1 MPFVPR
7 TVEKMRVGKRGIV
20 EKIRGHRG
28 CCVLCLSSTSCVYTR
43 LVVEVTGQ
51 VAAIV
56 GRAGG
61 LGDDG
66 VVVDGGVSVDSL
78 VDGLDDDV
86 VAAVV
91 AVVLG
96 LGHHGGGGGLG
107 GRRLVLRGGGV
118 LGSGLLVVVVVAALV
133 VGGGS
138 LALLL
143 VRVRGAGGLSGGG
156 GAGSGGGRGSLVARV
171 RVRVGRAR
179 RAVVH
184 ATVDSSGGSDV
195 VSLRLEGLA
204 LVVGTAAARLAHAL
218 VVLALLLPDLAVGA
232 TGGRSRV
239 PALVEL
245 SPAVLVG
252 LPAALLVAVVGDL
265 NTAPVG
271 VGQDAVV
278 GLEAGG
284 LLGHGLGEVL
294 VVVGRLEDLGA
305 LDGERLEGLVE
316 GVVLVGRVGHA
327 GVAGDGNGGLGA
339 GRSGR
344 REVDLGAAKVV
355 LGLVLHGD
363 VVKGEEL
370 RADEVVATSKRVGNG
385 DGNASLVLDHLL
397 GAPLAGAL
405 IVALVPKL
413 EPSITSGTVG
423 GGVLDLLEVDGARTH
438 VAPGEGL
445 LGWVI
450 GPLTVLESDLLATVH
465 AASTGNTFGAVLTA
479 SHVAGAK
486 VGDGVDGADGV
497 DGLANASTGALS
509 LAVDVDLGHDGV
521 SGRAGHQGQS
531 CSGVLHDCCL
541 LYC

>member
-1 MPFVPR
+1 
-7 TVEKMRVGKRGIV
+7 
-20 EKIRGHRG
+20 
-28 CCVLCLSSTSCVYTR
+28 
-43 LVVEVTGQ
+43 VEVTGE
-51 VAAIV
+51 VAAVV
-56 GRAGG
+56 GRGG
-61 LGDDG
+61 LGDNG
-66 VVVDGGVSVDSL
+66 VVVDGSVGVDGL
-78 VDGLDDDV
+78 VDGLVDDV
-86 VAAVV
+86 VVV
-91 AVVLG
+91 LVVLG
-96 LGHHGGGGGLG
+96 LGHHGGGRGLG
-107 GRRLVLRGGGV
+107 GGGRLVLGGRGV
-118 LGSGLLVVVVVAALV
+118 LGSGLLVVALLVVVAALV
-133 VGGGS
+133 VGRGS
-138 LALLL
+138 LGLLL
-143 VRVRGAGGLSGGG
+143 VRVRGAGSLGGGG
-156 GAGSGGGRGSLVARV
+156 GAGGGLGAGVRVVVGARV
-171 RVRVGRAR
+171 GGAG

-184 ATVDSSGGSDV
+184 AAVHSSGGSDV

-218 VVLALLLPDLAVGA
+218 VVLALLLPDLAVSA

-245 SPAVLVG
+245 GPAVLVG

-271 VGQDAVV
+271 VGEDAVV
-278 GLEAGG
+278 GLEASG

-294 VVVGRLEDLGA
+294 VVVGGGEDLGA
-305 LDGERLEGLVE
+305 LDVERLEGLVE

-327 GVAGDGNGGLGA
+327 GVTGDGDGGLGA
-339 GRSGR
+339 GRSGG
-344 REVDLGAAKVV
+344 REVDLGAAEVV

-370 RADEVVATSKRVGNG
+370 RADKVVTAGKRVGDG
-385 DGNASLVLDHLL
+385 DGDATLVLDHLL

-405 IVALVPKL
+405 VVALVPKL

-423 GGVLDLLEVDGARTH
+423 GGVLDLLEVDGTRTH

-465 AASTGNTFGAVLTA
+465 AASTGNTLGAVLTA
-479 SHVAGAK
+479 SHVARAK

-497 DGLANASTGALS
+497 DGLTNASTRALS

-531 CSGVLHDCCL
+531 CSGVLHDCCMFCCCCWL
-541 LYC
+541 IETGLIERSLSSAERK